1 MPSRVIRGEINR
13 SDSLSRVSM
22 QAELTFDRLLTAV
35 DDYGRLDARPAA
47 LKAEL
52 FPMRD
57 EVTAAQV
64 VEWVRELAAL
74 DDPPVQLYFVNGR
87 EYLALVNWERHR
99 GKVNRGKDSKFPKPP
114 DLPRRSAEIRGSSS
128 GSVRESR
135 EECVESR
142 EEESAVE
149 ATAPPAEP
157 AGHPPDPTP
166 LVPPSEPAASAE
178 REPPERRAAQP
189 LPLWSYTAADRLIER
204 VRGAPGG
211 RIPPR
216 ARSTWAAEIARMPRE
231 IPELGAME
239 RPEERV
245 LAAIEWLF
253 GPENSGEYALVV
265 RSGRALREKWPRI
278 VAAAKRA
285 RAKTQPREDLEAWA
299 RGADHLLRRAT

>member
-1 MPSRVIRGEINR
+1 MATDR
-13 SDSLSRVSM
+13 SPFVAIGDSLLD
-22 QAELTFDRLLTAV
+22 EPWDFETKAV
-35 DDYGRLDARPAA
+35 LVMLSCHMHARWRAYRNLSLEEVAAAHPISKTDLMKITGKGRLDVALTSLRRLADVASMSVERRGDVVWISWPKWAIYNGLHSRSGSADRP
-47 LKAEL
+47 L
-52 FPMRD
+52 R
-57 EVTAAQV
+57 
-64 VEWVRELAAL
+64 
-74 DDPPVQLYFVNGR
+74 
-87 EYLALVNWERHR
+87 
-99 GKVNRGKDSKFPKPP
+99 NRN
-114 DLPRRSAEIRGSSS
+114 RRSNRI
-128 GSVRESR
+128 
-135 EECVESR
+135 

-157 AGHPPDPTP
+157 AGRPPDQAP
-166 LVPPSEPAASAE
+166 LDPPSEPAASAE

-239 RPEERV
+239 RPEDRV